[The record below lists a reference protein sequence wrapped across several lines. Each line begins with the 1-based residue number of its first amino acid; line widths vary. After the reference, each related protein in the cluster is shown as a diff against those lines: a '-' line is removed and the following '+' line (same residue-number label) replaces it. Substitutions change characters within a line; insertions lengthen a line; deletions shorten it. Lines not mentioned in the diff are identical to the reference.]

1 MLTPSC
7 CGLTLGIAPLL
18 SGSGKFDTPRERM
31 QAEKASGLGDAE
43 LRADPSARGG
53 PSEPD
58 EDDGLPPQ
66 AAASRAKAIRT
77 AELRAVHGGRR
88 TTRSLIMSS

>member
-1 MLTPSC
+1 
-7 CGLTLGIAPLL
+7 LGIAPLL

-31 QAEKASGLGDAE
+31 QAEKASGLDDAE

-53 PSEPD
+53 PPEPD
-58 EDDGLPPQ
+58 GDDGLPPQ
-66 AAASRAKAIRT
+66 AATSMASAIRT

-88 TTRSLIMSS
+88 STRTFIVSS